1 MGWYV
6 RNMSENIKFALLY
19 GCKLSQISQPGT
31 LRSPMTC
38 MKPYQK
44 YVHEYDRYGT
54 DMVQIWYSIWVGG
67 NNLWTI
73 MNQPPWFARYALPER
88 QLTAIMADQMPI
100 RKVDVQLAGY
110 SWIVSRQYPSA
121 ALNTAGY
128 LLILDTSY
136 NSANSLHQVTGSSR
150 TVWEYLGYLG
160 YCLMNVLPGL
170 WKQLHVNSV
179 DIFSTFLGRHFSQ
192 VNGHGLHMLLHLRNQ
207 LDLQMSKGSL
217 VQMISTSKSPS
228 DINSPWDLRK
238 TWRPDKGRDVVMES
252 RKKNNS
258 FGKMSISPPKCQG
271 IQKCSG
277 NFLMFILIFARK
289 NLYNFPGKSKEF
301 FVSHPGSSLGPPHL
315 GSPGPCCWPG
325 WPHPRS
331 PTGSPCHT
339 TRSRGC
345 WHRRPGRER

>member
-6 RNMSENIKFALLY
+6 RNMSENIKFVLLY

-44 YVHEYDRYGT
+44 YVHEYDVYGT

-88 QLTAIMADQMPI
+88 PLTAIMADQMPI

-110 SWIVSRQYPSA
+110 SWIVSRQYPNA

-150 TVWEYLGYLG
+150 TVWEYLGCLG

-179 DIFSTFLGRHFSQ
+179 HRYFLHFS
-192 VNGHGLHMLLHLRNQ
+192 
-207 LDLQMSKGSL
+207 KG
-217 VQMISTSKSPS
+217 
-228 DINSPWDLRK
+228 
-238 TWRPDKGRDVVMES
+238 
-252 RKKNNS
+252 
-258 FGKMSISPPKCQG
+258 
-271 IQKCSG
+271 
-277 NFLMFILIFARK
+277 ILTK
-289 NLYNFPGKSKEF
+289 
-301 FVSHPGSSLGPPHL
+301 
-315 GSPGPCCWPG
+315 
-325 WPHPRS
+325 
-331 PTGSPCHT
+331 
-339 TRSRGC
+339 
-345 WHRRPGRER
+345 